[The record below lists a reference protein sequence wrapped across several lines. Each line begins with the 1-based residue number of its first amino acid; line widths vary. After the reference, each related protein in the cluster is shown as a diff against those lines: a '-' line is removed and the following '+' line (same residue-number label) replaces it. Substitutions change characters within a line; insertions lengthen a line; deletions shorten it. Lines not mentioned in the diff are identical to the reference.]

1 MYETFERWGT
11 EHSHKNESQPTMSE
25 PSLHPPKNGEC
36 FGRNC
41 SWHSFSQLSHAVQR
55 QTTHP
60 ENTN

>member
-11 EHSHKNESQPTMSE
+11 KQSHYIESQPTMSE
-25 PSLHPPKNGEC
+25 SSRHPPQTGEC
-36 FGRNC
+36 FGRNF
-41 SWHSFSQLSHAVQR
+41 SWHSGPQLSHAVQR